1 MGEEPNSKFC
11 RIWLESFQS
20 FNDNHWGGHGV
31 KMPYILS
38 KQHPDLIT
46 IEHYKKFTW
55 PLYHTPALKW
65 FYRGEGWDSSDNVI
79 CSIGGE
85 LKANE
90 DLKESYCIHLWMNRC
105 VMNEFYKDWPNNPME
120 DWMTVKNIKEIDTPF
135 NILARKFLNDL

>member
-1 MGEEPNSKFC
+1 M
-11 RIWLESFQS
+11 
-20 FNDNHWGGHGV
+20 
-31 KMPYILS
+31 
-38 KQHPDLIT
+38 
-46 IEHYKKFTW
+46 
-55 PLYHTPALKW
+55 
-65 FYRGEGWDSSDNVI
+65 I